1 MNIKDWLSAMITG
14 AICGAAFV
22 GLSHILS
29 RPVGDDEVIGAA
41 ISAAVCLDSL
51 RRRRAA
57 Y

>member
-41 ISAAVCLDSL
+41 ISAAVCLDFL